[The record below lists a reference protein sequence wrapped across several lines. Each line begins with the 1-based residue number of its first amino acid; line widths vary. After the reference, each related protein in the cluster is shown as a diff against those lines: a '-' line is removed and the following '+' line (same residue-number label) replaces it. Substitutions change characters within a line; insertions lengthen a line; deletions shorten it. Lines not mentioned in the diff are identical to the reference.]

1 MAEPTIRQDAIA
13 TPTAT
18 DESVVSQ
25 ETPVIPAEEIKI
37 HSLDE
42 QKRKVLMSL
51 SKDLEELS
59 KPFEPDPPEKEEE
72 KQTEELLPQEP
83 RLTKKDF
90 PAANAPEIK
99 VEPRVDLP
107 LENESAQRIE
117 ETEKTQSTS
126 GGGFFRF
133 ILLLVFLLLVV
144 GAAWQV
150 CLFLQP
156 GFMKKSPV
164 KEFSLQSCQVFYC
177 PPMREPRIL
186 KSELQA
192 VGPDEWE
199 VRLQLQNQDMREQAL
214 PQFVLSLMQGQ
225 QTVMKAVFDS
235 RDYKT
240 QPEVKELRGGETITV
255 NIPFRFTGGRPAQ
268 FKIKPIQA
276 D

>member
-1 MAEPTIRQDAIA
+1 MPEPTIRQDSK
-13 TPTAT
+13 PTSPE
-18 DESVVSQ
+18 ESVISP
-25 ETPVIPAEEIKI
+25 EITVIPAEEIKI
-37 HSLDE
+37 SSLDE

-59 KPFEPDPPEKEEE
+59 KPFEPETQDKIEEE
-72 KQTEELLPQEP
+72 QPRELLPQEP
-83 RLTKKDF
+83 RLTTKDL
-90 PAANAPEIK
+90 PAVNPPEIK
-99 VEPRVDLP
+99 VEPRIDIP
-107 LENESAQRIE
+107 LEDEAPDESAGTE
-117 ETEKTQSTS
+117 ETTASR

-133 ILLLVFLLLVV
+133 LLLLNFLLLVIA
-144 GAAWQV
+144 AAWQV

-177 PPMREPRIL
+177 PPMRELRIL

-199 VRLQLQNQDMREQAL
+199 VRLQLQNQDMREQEM
-214 PQFVLSLMQGQ
+214 PQFILSLIQGQ

-235 RDYKT
+235 QDYKT
-240 QPEVKELRGGETITV
+240 QPEARELRGGETITV
-255 NIPFRFTGGRPAQ
+255 TIPFRFAGGRPSQ

-276 D
+276 E

>member
-1 MAEPTIRQDAIA
+1 MPEPTIRQNPNSETLLRRD
-13 TPTAT
+13 T
-18 DESVVSQ
+18 DNAPEA
-25 ETPVIPAEEIKI
+25 PVIPAEEIRI
-37 HSLDE
+37 SSLDE

-59 KPFEPDPPEKEEE
+59 KPFEPETETN
-72 KQTEELLPQEP
+72 TEEQPSENPLPVEP
-83 RLTKKDF
+83 RLTKKDL
-90 PAANAPEIK
+90 PVVGTPEIK
-99 VEPRVDLP
+99 VEPRLDIPQEEGASEVP
-107 LENESAQRIE
+107 TENRAA
-117 ETEKTQSTS
+117 ETSF

-133 ILLLVFLLLVV
+133 LLLLVFLLMVV

-177 PPMREPRIL
+177 PPMRELRIL

-214 PQFVLSLMQGQ
+214 PHFILSLLQGQ

-240 QPEVKELRGGETITV
+240 QPEVRELRGGETISV
-255 NIPFRFTGGRPAQ
+255 SIPFRFTGGRPSQ
-268 FKIKPIQA
+268 FKILPVQA
-276 D
+276 E